1 MQVAIE
7 RHHDAAHINAIVNHP
22 DVYEYVKGPAEG
34 PLDFAP
40 VMASAAGEHFYVLMG
55 EHGGQ
60 VYERIQ
66 PGLFEVHSHF
76 LKAGRGDYALQVTK
90 QTLHWMFTRTEAV
103 ECMTRCPVG
112 NPAAKALARAIG
124 GHFEFQ
130 NPRGWMLGG
139 KVVPADI
146 YALRIQDWIRSA
158 PGLVERGQWFHDR
171 LEAELARHGAS
182 ELAHPDDSEHDRHV
196 GAAVEMFFGG
206 QPLKGQVFY
215 NRFASLGG
223 YQRIAITSL
232 DPLTVDIGN
241 AALVMQGGDFVI
253 PDMPAQN

>member
-1 MQVAIE
+1 MHAIS
-7 RHHDAAHINAIVNHP
+7 RHTEPAHINAILNHP
-22 DVYEYVKGPAEG
+22 DVYEYVRGPIEG
-34 PLDFAP
+34 PLDFGP
-40 VMASAAGEHFYVLMG
+40 IMASPAAEHFYVLMG

-66 PGLFEVHSHF
+66 PGLFECHSHF
-76 LKAGRGDYALQVTK
+76 LKEGRGDYALQTTRA
-90 QTLHWMFTRTEAV
+90 TLKWMFTRTECV
-103 ECMTRCPVG
+103 EVMTKCPKS

-124 GHFEFQ
+124 GSFEFV
-130 NPRGWMLGG
+130 NPRGWIMDG
-139 KVVPADI
+139 KTVSADI

-206 QPLKGQVFY
+206 QPHKGMIFY
-215 NRFASLGG
+215 NRFSTLAG
-223 YQRIAITSL
+223 YQPIAITSV
-232 DPLTVDIGN
+232 DPLSVDIGN
-241 AALVMQGGDFVI
+241 ATLVMQGSDFVI
-253 PDMPAQN
+253 PAMANAS